1 MSFSEETVRLA
12 WAWAARRCTCKR
24 DGHGHLDRCER
35 DIVWRRRGVR
45 GSGGW
50 DTRHRVTAAEGGKD
64 EPENCEILCWA
75 CHAAGA
81 PSATGPRDTTVPF
94 RRQPSPPP
102 IDA

>member
-1 MSFSEETVRLA
+1 MQFSEDTVRLA

-24 DGHGHLDRCER
+24 DGHGHPDRCER

-50 DTRHRVTAAEGGKD
+50 DARHRVPPAEGGKD

-75 CHAAGA
+75 CYQSLGAQLQPDRRGAEGDRSELAAPG
-81 PSATGPRDTTVPF
+81 V
-94 RRQPSPPP
+94 
-102 IDA
+102 